1 MNGINGSNLD
11 DFEDDDYEDSDEM
24 AMSETGNRLGGLPI
38 RTTDDLRYQSEFCMY
53 IIYSTNKQ
61 TNTKTK
67 THSLSLS
74 LLLSLYHY
82 YFYHP
87 LKRTEQHI

>member
-53 IIYSTNKQ
+53 IIYSTNKH
-61 TNTKTK
+61 T
-67 THSLSLS
+67 LSLCQS
-74 LLLSLYHY
+74 FSHSVTILP
-82 YFYHP
+82 P
-87 LKRTEQHI
+87 LNR